1 MSESNT
7 LDLTE
12 FKPTPIIQKLS
23 KSKSSENLDMI
34 SETQPEPEPT
44 IKKTNRRRKNKYA
57 NDEERKEA
65 RRQQQRAYRL
75 RKKHELELLHKMVE
89 AIVEEEDI
97 NDIDIEEWK
106 KDNNN
111 DNHAEITSI
120 DQEPKDETQ

>member
-23 KSKSSENLDMI
+23 KSKSSENLDII

-44 IKKTNRRRKNKYA
+44 IKKTNRGRKNKYT

-89 AIVEEEDI
+89 AIVEEDI
-97 NDIDIEEWK
+97 NDIDIEDSK

>member
-23 KSKSSENLDMI
+23 KSKSSENLDII

-44 IKKTNRRRKNKYA
+44 IKKTNRGRKNKYT

-97 NDIDIEEWK
+97 NDIDIEDSK

>member
-12 FKPTPIIQKLS
+12 FKPTPIIRKLS

-44 IKKTNRRRKNKYA
+44 IKKTNRGRKNKYT

-89 AIVEEEDI
+89 AIVEEDI
-97 NDIDIEEWK
+97 NDIDIEDSK

>member
-44 IKKTNRRRKNKYA
+44 IKKTNRGRKNKYT

-89 AIVEEEDI
+89 AIVEEDI
-97 NDIDIEEWK
+97 NDIDIEDSK